1 VSTMPTPSPQ
11 RSNPIVWLLG
21 SAVVALLALV
31 VVLALNSR
39 GRRGPDADGASDVS
53 DTNDDD
59 AQAVNGKK
67 KGRRPKSHSGEK
79 KPEPELDDD
88 SEPPTPVARSG
99 DKVKRDELTRQPK
112 PPKKIDPDRITAA
125 FQPGK
130 TYEMILKGDAEG
142 KGTNSSWG
150 ETVVVYSQF
159 LFECAIDR
167 TIESNDGDTLVE
179 LRHYKVVRN
188 AVVDAKVEEVK
199 LDFGWPGQMAL
210 TCLESVAPG
219 SYVMFDSLQPFA
231 TDFAKNEYQKRLD
244 QNAKVRG
251 TVDSLSGKKVRLTF
265 ENGKGVTQVQP
276 LGCDLNSD
284 ERDFIFAT
292 AVLADCF
299 IMPNFELKAG
309 ETWTV
314 DGQNLAGLIDPSL
327 RGDTS
332 GLITVGRR
340 QDATTGSHPAAV
352 LEITQG
358 RVVIDST
365 TPKQYDIGT
374 FTPRGKLVFDLE
386 DEFVASADLTGTITI
401 ENCSRDHI
409 LYETSWR
416 TKPEIKVTYTCKIR

>member
-1 VSTMPTPSPQ
+1 MSTMPTPPPQ

-21 SAVVALLALV
+21 SAVVALFALV
-31 VVLALNSR
+31 VVLALNSK
-39 GRRGPDADGASDVS
+39 GCSD
-53 DTNDDD
+53 N
-59 AQAVNGKK
+59 
-67 KGRRPKSHSGEK
+67 K
-79 KPEPELDDD
+79 KPGKI
-88 SEPPTPVARSG
+88 PPTPVARSG

-125 FQPGK
+125 FQLGK

-142 KGTNSSWG
+142 KATNSSWG
-150 ETVVVYSQF
+150 ATVVVYSQF
-159 LFECAIDR
+159 LFDCAIDR
-167 TIESNDGDTLVE
+167 TIESNDGNKLVE

-199 LDFGWPGQMAL
+199 LDFGLPGQL
-210 TCLESVAPG
+210 TLNLLESVAPG
-219 SYVMFDSLQPFA
+219 SYVIFDSLQPFA
-231 TDFAKNEYQKRLD
+231 TDFAKNEYQKQLD

-251 TVDSLSGKKVRLTF
+251 TVDSLSGKKVRLTS
-265 ENGKGVTQVQP
+265 ENGKGVTQIEP
-276 LGCDLNSD
+276 IECDLNSD

-292 AVLADCF
+292 AGFADCF
-299 IMPNFELKAG
+299 IMPNLERKAG

-332 GLITVGRR
+332 GLITVARR
-340 QDATTGSHPAAV
+340 QDSTTGSHPAAV

-365 TPKQYDIGT
+365 TPNQYDIGT

-401 ENCSRDHI
+401 EDCSRDHI

-416 TKPEIKVTYTCKIR
+416 TTPEIKVTYTCKIR